1 MIHKIYVILY
11 LWIDNKS
18 LSIVDCGDPPT
29 PSNGKVMTA
38 GVTTYGASATQSC
51 NTGYDL
57 SGTAAISC
65 GADGS
70 WSASPVA
77 CTLKGMHKTKCK
89 YHTYKKVCV
98 KLNSKNTYC

>member
-1 MIHKIYVILY
+1 MH
-11 LWIDNKS
+11 LWFNNNS

-29 PSNGKVMTA
+29 PSNGKVTTA
-38 GVTTYGASATQSC
+38 GVTIYGASATQSC

-70 WSASPVA
+70 WSASPVI
-77 CTLKGMHKTKCK
+77 CTLKGMHKTTCK
-89 YHTYKKVCV
+89 PILL
-98 KLNSKNTYC
+98 KLCEIE